1 MITQQVQYPSKT
13 PLSKT
18 HVDVDSA
25 DPILAQCPKP
35 LSLRFPYGKTA
46 WLFVSF
52 GFYSFEKS
60 HVNQG
65 LRVR

>member
-1 MITQQVQYPSKT
+1 MITRQVQYPSKT
-13 PLSKT
+13 QISKT

-25 DPILAQCPKP
+25 DSILAQCPTP
-35 LSLRFPYGKTA
+35 LSLRFPYGTTA
-46 WLFVSF
+46 WLFDRF

-65 LRVR
+65 LRGR